1 MRGSSKK
8 AKPMS
13 GQKKLPLIKIKL
25 LSDNNKIKSIE
36 EKYSMGKKNRDIF
49 VEIPPVLLHDV
60 FLLFLHYFFLLF
72 FPNLIILVGFLF
84 FLYFF
89 VTNLL

>member
-13 GQKKLPLIKIKL
+13 GQKKLTLIKIEL

-36 EKYSMGKKNRDIF
+36 EKYSMEKK
-49 VEIPPVLLHDV
+49 E
-60 FLLFLHYFFLLF
+60 
-72 FPNLIILVGFLF
+72 
-84 FLYFF
+84 
-89 VTNLL
+89 